1 MAVCDEL
8 EAWRKAMGIERMVLA
23 GHSVARRAQR
33 LRVRRAPPRARREAR
48 ADLAR
53 RRAARTQGLR
63 PQGQPGQAAPLPAG
77 LLSVGA
83 GLLAPEHGEDWCW
96 LGARPVAGEQL
107 RPQAAG
113 HGRHVVAPRAVRRLH
128 VLQPRGGRG
137 LVGRIRAH
145 DVAHRA
151 LRQCRRRSRR
161 SKRVGLTGA
170 TWAYEMPTM

>member
-1 MAVCDEL
+1 MRAIEPAGVCDRRRSRAAAPRGREL
-8 EAWRKAMGIERMVLA
+8 LLRRARGLA
-23 GHSVARRAQR
+23 QGDGHRTHGARRPLRRRAQR

-53 RRAARTQGLR
+53 RRAARAQGLR
-63 PQGQPGQAAPLPAG
+63 PQGQPGQTAPLPAG

-83 GLLAPEHGEDWCW
+83 GLLPLEHGEDGCR

-107 RPQAAG
+107 RAQAAG

-137 LVGRIRAH
+137 LVGRVRAH
-145 DVAHRA
+145 DAAHAGRE
-151 LRQCRRRSRR
+151 
-161 SKRVGLTGA
+161 
-170 TWAYEMPTM
+170 Y